1 MSYTLVT
8 SAKQLKE
15 FCDELAA
22 AEVIAFDTEFVS
34 EHTYRSQLCLV
45 QVATSKHLA
54 VIDPLAVSDL
64 SAFWELL
71 AKPGHHTVVHAGREE
86 LGFSLS
92 AVNCFPAG
100 LVDVQIAAGLV
111 SSEYPAGYGSLLSR
125 VLNVSAHKGETRTD
139 WRRRPLSRQQL
150 DYAVDDVRYL
160 IPLHERLQQRLA
172 KLKRLAWLDDEMNA
186 FQEEVAASRTRE
198 RWRRLSGLSGLS
210 TRSLAIAREV
220 WRWREAE
227 AERKDIPPRR
237 VLRDDLLVEL
247 ARRRV
252 ADPRQIRAVRG
263 MERGDL
269 AAFLPEIALRIKD
282 ALEMPAEG
290 LPKSDRRDVP
300 NQINVLGQFLST
312 ALASLCRSL
321 DLAGA
326 LVGTASDV
334 RDLVAYRLGFING
347 EPPLLARGWRAQVI
361 GTLIEDLLAGNLSIR
376 IADPLS
382 DHPLAFE
389 ATATGPPP
397 QHDRS

>member
-8 SAKQLKE
+8 SATQLQKL
-15 FCDELAA
+15 CDDLAA
-22 AEVIAFDTEFVS
+22 ADMIAFDTEFVS

-45 QVATSKHLA
+45 QVATSKQLA
-54 VIDPLAVSDL
+54 VVDPLAVHDL
-64 SAFWELL
+64 TPFWEVL
-71 AKPGHHTVVHAGREE
+71 ARPGHETIVHAGREE

-100 LVDVQIAAGLV
+100 LIDVQIAAGLV
-111 SSEYPAGYGSLLSR
+111 SAEYPAGYGALLSR
-125 VLNVSAHKGETRTD
+125 LLNVTAHKGETRTD

-150 DYAVDDVRYL
+150 DYALDDVRYL
-160 IPLHERLQQRLA
+160 IPLRDRLHLRLA
-172 KLKRLAWLDDEMNA
+172 KLNRLAWLDDEMNA
-186 FQEEVAASRTRE
+186 FQEEVAASRMRE
-198 RWRRLSGLSGLS
+198 RWRRVSGLSGLS
-210 TRSLAIAREV
+210 TRSLAIAREL

-227 AERKDIPPRR
+227 AERKDIPARR

-263 MERGDL
+263 MERSDL
-269 AAFLPEIALRIKD
+269 AAYLPEVAQRIKD
-282 ALEMPAEG
+282 ALDLPPG
-290 LPKSDRRDVP
+290 DLPKSERHEVP

-312 ALASLCRSL
+312 ALTSLCRSL

-347 EPPLLARGWRAQVI
+347 EPPILARGWRADVI
-361 GTLIEDLLAGNLSIR
+361 GTLIEDLLAGKLSIR

-389 ATATGPPP
+389 RANAESQTHAK
-397 QHDRS
+397 

>member
-8 SAKQLKE
+8 STAQLQKL
-15 FCDELAA
+15 CDDLAA
-22 AEVIAFDTEFVS
+22 ADAIAFDTEFVS

-45 QVATSKHLA
+45 QVATSKQLA
-54 VIDPLAVSDL
+54 VVDPLAVDDL
-64 SAFWELL
+64 TPFWEVL
-71 AKPGHHTVVHAGREE
+71 ARPGHQTIVHAGREE

-92 AVNCFPAG
+92 AINCFPAG
-100 LVDVQIAAGLV
+100 LIDVQIAAGLV
-111 SSEYPAGYGSLLSR
+111 SSEYPAGYGALLSR
-125 VLNVSAHKGETRTD
+125 LLNVTAHKGETRTD

-150 DYAVDDVRYL
+150 DYALDDVRYL
-160 IPLHERLQQRLA
+160 IPLRDRLNQRLT
-172 KLKRLAWLDDEMNA
+172 KLNRSAWLDDEMNA

-198 RWRRLSGLSGLS
+198 RWRRVSGLSGLS
-210 TRSLAIAREV
+210 TRSLAIAREL

-227 AERKDIPPRR
+227 AERRDTPARR

-252 ADPRQIRAVRG
+252 ADAKQIRAVRG
-263 MERGDL
+263 MERSDL
-269 AAFLPEIALRIKD
+269 TSYLPEIAQRIQE
-282 ALEMPAEG
+282 ALDLPPAD
-290 LPKSDRRDVP
+290 LPKSERREVP

-312 ALASLCRSL
+312 ALTSLCRSL

-334 RDLVAYRLGFING
+334 RDLVAYRLGFIGG
-347 EPPLLARGWRAQVI
+347 EPPLLARGWRAGVI
-361 GTLIEDLLAGNLSIR
+361 GTLIDDLLVGKLSIR

-389 ATATGPPP
+389 STNTDP
-397 QHDRS
+397 QRHFDP